1 MGPDAMILV
10 FWVLPRKSLRQERW
24 ACKLPW
30 WRSKGGLLLCVH
42 QSLSRQGCERFCVDL
57 LGTIDKQPPA
67 LICGDSSSLDQLSW
81 GLILFSVS
89 FINKVCFL
97 YLFDFIVFAPL
108 WASPC
113 GFFVSGHRVSSF
125 LVGSSVLPSIAV
137 QELVAILVLSQ
148 EEMTTRLSTESLY
161 LFYLLC
167 IYLAVLGLSCS
178 MWDLVPWPAIEP
190 KPPAAGLQGS
200 PHQSLLLIVSFK

>member
-1 MGPDAMILV
+1 MEHSLKSFCEKREGKNV
-10 FWVLPRKSLRQERW
+10 FSISQQRKSRCFSIFCSNTVNPGWQERW

-30 WRSKGGLLLCVH
+30 WRSKGRLLLCVH

-67 LICGDSSSLDQLSW
+67 LICGRSSSLGQLSW

-97 YLFDFIVFAPL
+97 YLFDLFSRLWVSHLAGMGFDFIVFAPL
-108 WASPC
+108 WASWC
-113 GFFVSGHRVSSF
+113 GSFVSGHRVSSF

-137 QELVAILVLSQ
+137 Q
-148 EEMTTRLSTESLY
+148 
-161 LFYLLC
+161 
-167 IYLAVLGLSCS
+167 
-178 MWDLVPWPAIEP
+178 
-190 KPPAAGLQGS
+190 
-200 PHQSLLLIVSFK
+200 

>member
-1 MGPDAMILV
+1 MSLLFNMLSRLFTAFLPWSKRLLISWLQSPSTVIWESKKIKSVTVPIVSPSICHEVMGPDAMILV

-30 WRSKGGLLLCVH
+30 WRSKGRLLLCVH

-67 LICGDSSSLDQLSW
+67 LICGGSSSLGQLSW

-97 YLFDFIVFAPL
+97 YLFDLFSRLWVSHLAGMGFDFIVFAPL
-108 WASPC
+108 WASWC

-137 QELVAILVLSQ
+137 Q
-148 EEMTTRLSTESLY
+148 
-161 LFYLLC
+161 
-167 IYLAVLGLSCS
+167 
-178 MWDLVPWPAIEP
+178 
-190 KPPAAGLQGS
+190 
-200 PHQSLLLIVSFK
+200 